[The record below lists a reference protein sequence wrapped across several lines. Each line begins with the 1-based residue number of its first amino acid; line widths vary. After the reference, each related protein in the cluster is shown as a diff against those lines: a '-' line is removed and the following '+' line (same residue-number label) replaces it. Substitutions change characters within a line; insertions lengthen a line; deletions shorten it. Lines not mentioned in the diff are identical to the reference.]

1 MVIKELAIDILINT
15 MVRPQPVRIGRTRLM
30 SCSHAQVPTD
40 PWFRVAGLN
49 PSFCQVSL
57 AGGYPGARIGR
68 APRRTPLTGRAGRYN
83 GHQAG
88 ELRGQRPRSQVR
100 TSFDLLCSHPANTGS
115 VSALRAHSPP
125 ELHSLYVE
133 KVAYVPFAIQV
144 RSSLW

>member
-15 MVRPQPVRIGRTRLM
+15 MVRPQPVRCIGRTRLM

-68 APRRTPLTGRAGRYN
+68 SSPDSSDRHGSAGTTGTKLVNYVVSDRV
-83 GHQAG
+83 
-88 ELRGQRPRSQVR
+88 VR
-100 TSFDLLCSHPANTGS
+100 
-115 VSALRAHSPP
+115 
-125 ELHSLYVE
+125 
-133 KVAYVPFAIQV
+133 
-144 RSSLW
+144 

>member
-57 AGGYPGARIGR
+57 AGGYPGARISR
-68 APRRTPLTGRAGRYN
+68 SRSSPESSDLARVGRYN

-100 TSFDLLCSHPANTGS
+100 TSFLVRSLPANTRGLAS
-115 VSALRAHSPP
+115 VHTAH
-125 ELHSLYVE
+125 
-133 KVAYVPFAIQV
+133 
-144 RSSLW
+144 RSSTVCTSRRSLTSRSRSRCAL

>member
-15 MVRPQPVRIGRTRLM
+15 MVRPQPVRIGRTRFM

-68 APRRTPLTGRAGRYN
+68 SSPASADQYGSAGTTGTKLVNYVVSDRV
-83 GHQAG
+83 
-88 ELRGQRPRSQVR
+88 VR
-100 TSFDLLCSHPANTGS
+100 
-115 VSALRAHSPP
+115 
-125 ELHSLYVE
+125 
-133 KVAYVPFAIQV
+133 
-144 RSSLW
+144 